1 MDVGKFK
8 VNRVRLIL
16 WLAIPPALALGL
28 GLSTYALRLRSEWK
42 LSLTSK
48 LATVLPSLVYT
59 QEKARDLLV
68 DFQNSPSREIQS
80 EDQMISFLQDASQRT
95 GFTVDSLKVDRRR
108 SPLNSDMS
116 LLKAQIIGLGRLE
129 AIEQFMHEVSDGQY
143 LLSEKMLKISKSASS
158 FDSDLFQTE
167 MELELLLFN
176 SVTGAGGHN

>member
-68 DFQNSPSREIQS
+68 DFQNSPKNDARKYERRELS
-80 EDQMISFLQDASQRT
+80 WKPKRT
-95 GFTVDSLKVDRRR
+95 M
-108 SPLNSDMS
+108 NM
-116 LLKAQIIGLGRLE
+116 
-129 AIEQFMHEVSDGQY
+129 
-143 LLSEKMLKISKSASS
+143 
-158 FDSDLFQTE
+158 
-167 MELELLLFN
+167 
-176 SVTGAGGHN
+176 